1 MSLQWVYN
9 EPEDSGIVSALQNE
23 LGVSEKI
30 ARLLTLREIDTYEKA
45 KLFFRPALNQLHDP
59 FLMADMQAAAERLAA
74 AIRQHE
80 KILIYG
86 DYDVDGTT
94 ATALMYLFLKEFG
107 LNVDYYIPD
116 RFKEG
121 YGLNPGGIHYAA
133 EANVDLI
140 ISVDCGITAV
150 EEAKMVSEKG
160 IDLII
165 CDHHNPGDQLPA
177 ASAVLDPKRKTC
189 NYPFKGL
196 SGAGVSFKLLQ
207 AVTKLLG
214 LSQKISLKLLDL
226 VAIST
231 AADIVPVIGENRILM
246 REGLKRINKQPRDG
260 VRALLK
266 LIKIKAGT
274 VNTSSIVFSI
284 GPRINAAGRMGDAAK
299 AVKLL
304 IAETDAE
311 AMARAHELESINIE
325 RRSHDRQ
332 MEEEACIKVDNEYNL
347 EEISS
352 VVLHDANWHLG
363 VIGIVASRLVD
374 AYGRPTVMLSS
385 VNGVL
390 KGSARSIKGFNIYES
405 IKECGDLLEEFGGHA
420 FAAGLTIKPE
430 NLDAFRNR
438 MDAIAAKKLT
448 EKDFKSELPVD
459 CELDLSRI
467 NRPFWKLLSQFEP
480 FGPEN
485 ARPVFVSR
493 GIRVV
498 GIPTI
503 VGKGHLKMR
512 VAQNGSGI
520 FDTIGFNMHE
530 HLPVI
535 RNADEGDIDIAYTLE
550 ENYWNGSRKLQLKLR
565 DIRSNA

>member
-23 LGVSEKI
+23 LGISEKI

-140 ISVDCGITAV
+140 ISVDCGITAL

-231 AADIVPVIGENRILM
+231 AADIVPVIGENRVLM

-260 VRALLK
+260 VCALLK

-512 VAQNGSGI
+512 VVQNGSGI